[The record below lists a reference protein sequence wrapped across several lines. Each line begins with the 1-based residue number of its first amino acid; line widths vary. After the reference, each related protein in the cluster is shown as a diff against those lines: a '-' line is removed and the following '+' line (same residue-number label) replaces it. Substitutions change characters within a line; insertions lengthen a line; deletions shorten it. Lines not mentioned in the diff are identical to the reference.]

1 MISLLSRQL
10 FVVCFFLC
18 LSFSTHAQKL
28 KIAQEHTDLSP
39 FNLLIQ
45 VLEKA
50 LAQHTENAHLYWVD
64 SSDLVQAR
72 ALTRLESCDAPFD
85 IYFSGYDANREERLL
100 QVEVPLTLG
109 LLGARG
115 FVTTKTQQQTLQATH
130 PQEWIIGSGLGWPDT
145 AIMLSEGYQVSQA
158 PYENLWKMLET
169 ERIQVFQRGLQE
181 AQLEIAQL
189 GDQFVLIERTVML
202 YPLASFLYVSPC
214 RPDLHRLLE
223 ETLIKSH
230 QSGQTQATIRSDPQ
244 AAYALSL
251 LSDPNVEHL
260 ILSNPLVSDPFI
272 ALAQN
277 YFLKEIRA
285 LLWPEKDFNN

>member
-1 MISLLSRQL
+1 MISRFSHPL
-10 FVVCFFLC
+10 FVACFFLW
-18 LSFSTHAQKL
+18 LSFSSHAQTL
-28 KIAQEHTDLSP
+28 KIAQEHTDLAP

-50 LAQHTENAHLYWVD
+50 LAEHTEDAQLDWID

-72 ALTRLESCDAPFD
+72 ALTRLESCNAPFD

-115 FVTTKTQQQTLQATH
+115 FVTTKAQQKVLQSTNTQD
-130 PQEWIIGSGLGWPDT
+130 WVIGSGLGWPDT
-145 AIMLSEGYQVSQA
+145 DIMLSEGYQVSQA
-158 PYENLWKMLET
+158 PYENLWRMLET
-169 ERIQVFQRGLQE
+169 QRIQVFQRGLQE
-181 AQLEIAQL
+181 AQLEIAQR
-189 GDQFVLIERTVML
+189 GDEFVLIDQVVML

-214 RPDLHRLLE
+214 RPDLHALLE
-223 ETLIKSH
+223 EALIKSH
-230 QSGQTQATIRSDPQ
+230 QNGQTQTIIRSDPQ

-260 ILSNPLVSDPFI
+260 ILSNPLASDQFI
-272 ALAQN
+272 ALAKE
-277 YFLKEIRA
+277 YFLDEIRS
-285 LLWPEKDFNN
+285 LLWPERDFN